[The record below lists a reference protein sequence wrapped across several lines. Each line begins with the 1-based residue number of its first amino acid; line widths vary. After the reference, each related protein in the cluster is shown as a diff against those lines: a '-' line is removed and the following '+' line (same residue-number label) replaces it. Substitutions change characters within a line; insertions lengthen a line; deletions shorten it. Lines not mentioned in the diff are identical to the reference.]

1 MPLLDERKTEQI
13 NGIIYNMSPSADYRH
28 ATINLNIYRCLYSKL
43 KDSLCMVFCENLD
56 FVLDEQGNYAIP
68 DVMIICDRKQLNK
81 GQYHG
86 TPKFIVET
94 LSPSTASRD
103 KKEKKALYAAK
114 GVDEYWIIDP
124 FSKAIEIYYLTEG
137 KYELEE
143 TYILETDEDDA
154 AYNADVVIT
163 LKAFPNVTVVLADI
177 FENVMEV

>member
-13 NGIIYNMSPSADYRH
+13 NGTVYDMSPSADYRH
-28 ATINLNIYRCLYSKL
+28 ATININILGVL
-43 KDSLCMVFCENLD
+43 KQMLKGSLCMVFCENLD

-81 GQYHG
+81 GKYHG
-86 TPKFIVET
+86 IPKFIVET

-103 KKEKKALYAAK
+103 RKEKKALYAAK

-124 FSKAIEIYYLTEG
+124 FSKSIEIYYLTEG
-137 KYELEE
+137 NYELEE

-163 LKAFPNVTVVLADI
+163 LKAFPNVTVALVDI
-177 FENVMEV
+177 FENV